1 MNALTVQGRIEIV
14 ATDVHTGKVDI
25 YQQNNLIT
33 NNGLTN
39 FVDTFTGN
47 GGASPNYFQFGT
59 STIAP
64 GVSDTKLVE
73 PNNASWKGITVK
85 SRYSLVISSFEA
97 TYTTTELIGTWRE
110 LGLWCGG
117 AGAGSGTLIARAVIA
132 DFRKSNAQTVTVSWR
147 VQFGRA

>member
-1 MNALTVQGRIEIV
+1 MNALSVSGRIEIV
-14 ATDVHTGKVDI
+14 ATNVHTGKVDI

-33 NNGLTN
+33 DNGLTS

-47 GGASPNYFQFGT
+47 AGASPNYFQFGT
-59 STIAP
+59 ATIAP
-64 GVSDTKLVE
+64 SIADIKLAE
-73 PNNASWKGITVK
+73 PDVASWKGITVK
-85 SRYSLVISSFEA
+85 SRYSLLIASFEA

-110 LGLWCGG
+110 LGLWCGTSTP
-117 AGAGSGTLIARAVIA
+117 GSGILIARAVIA

>member
-1 MNALTVQGRIEIV
+1 M
-14 ATDVHTGKVDI
+14 
-25 YQQNNLIT
+25 
-33 NNGLTN
+33 
-39 FVDTFTGN
+39 
-47 GGASPNYFQFGT
+47 
-59 STIAP
+59 
-64 GVSDTKLVE
+64 
-73 PNNASWKGITVK
+73 
-85 SRYSLVISSFEA
+85 ISSFEA